1 MLLIH
6 NYYIMK
12 EKKLERT
19 TILIDKALWTE
30 FRIAAMREKKSASQ
44 LLNEMIEQKVKSK
57 DKSKDLA

>member
-1 MLLIH
+1 
-6 NYYIMK
+6 MK

-44 LLNEMIEQKVKSK
+44 LLNEMIKEKVKSK
-57 DKSKDLA
+57 DKLKDVD